1 MVLDLVNAMGCC
13 YSLGSKTCVQEKE
26 AHSAPD
32 CKWVPALELP
42 NHQSVIIDVLM
53 RCGCSQNAHVYCQGR
68 LVQREC
74 PLLGSLGKQCMS
86 HSAGC
91 TLHFMREPG
100 GTQAKRLRPLCS
112 LLHTS
117 TLCYFPCGK
126 IHSFSKQLL
135 PHPHVLTGSAD
146 EGSSCFSE
154 TLGKITP
161 NPGWAQSL
169 ACLGAAG
176 RAHTAQRW

>member
-1 MVLDLVNAMGCC
+1 MGCC
-13 YSLGSKTCVQEKE
+13 CSLGSKTGIQEKE

-42 NHQSVIIDVLM
+42 RHQSVITDILVH
-53 RCGCSQNAHVYCQGR
+53 CESSQNAHAYCWGC
-68 LVQREC
+68 LVQCEC
-74 PLLGSLGKQCMS
+74 PLLGSLGKQCTS
-86 HSAGC
+86 HSFGC

-100 GTQAKRLRPLCS
+100 GTQAKRLHPLCS

-117 TLCYFPCGK
+117 TLCCFPFGK

-146 EGSSCFSE
+146 ESGSCFSE
-154 TLGKITP
+154 TFGKITP
-161 NPGWAQSL
+161 NPGWVQSL
-169 ACLGAAG
+169 ASSWAAD
-176 RAHTAQRW
+176 RAHTAQWW